1 MELGGKMPHSPKE
14 TLSIGWCDNGM
25 TDGKFTEGIAY
36 TIIMGQAPNW
46 VTVHN
51 AMRVQGNQI
60 GRQRQN
66 LFDLW
71 ADKVQTDW
79 LLWVDSDIHLNAEI
93 LKKLWDAADK
103 VARPVVTGVY
113 FISKENERTLMQPM
127 PCVFNEK
134 DDPDE
139 YVINYIHPLPEN
151 QVIKVDHA
159 GMGLVLMHKSIVEKV
174 RATSPDYSLFAEI
187 QGTKDKFVSEDIVF
201 FRNLKK
207 AGVPVHAHTGAIAKH
222 MKRFALDENYYRMYW
237 AAAGAA
243 LEPREQSDE

>member
-1 MELGGKMPHSPKE
+1 MPHSSKE

-25 TDGKFTEGIAY
+25 TDGKFSEGIAY
-36 TIIMGQAPNW
+36 TIIMGQVEGN

-66 LFDLW
+66 LFDMW
-71 ADKVQTDW
+71 ADKVKTDW
-79 LLWVDSDIHLNAEI
+79 LLWVDSDIHLTQDI

-113 FISKENERTLMQPM
+113 FISKENEQSLMQPM

-134 DDPDE
+134 ENPED

-151 QVIKVDHA
+151 KVIPVDHA

-174 RATSPDYSLFAEI
+174 REVSPDYSLFAEK
-187 QGTKDKFVSEDIVF
+187 QGLKDQFVSEDIVF

-207 AGVPVHAHTGAIAKH
+207 AGIQVHAHTGAIARH

-237 AAAGAA
+237 AAIGALA
-243 LEPREQSDE
+243 AREQSDE